1 MEVAVDRRNFIQLG
15 FAGIGS
21 TFVAPGLVLAYTSE
35 QQSMAGGVYYTADA
49 PGRWGKKV
57 QSHFPNIELEKGQDG
72 AKIHVQTRHTFDGY
86 DHYIIKHTVLDKDFN
101 FIAENVFNPLQDKEP
116 VSEFSLG
123 KYSGPVYVLSVCNKH
138 DTWMNIAEIQ
148 GIRLHH
154 DMGRQ

>member
-57 QSHFPNIELEKGQDG
+57 QLHFPNIELEKGQDG

-101 FIAENVFNPLQDKEP
+101 FIAENMFNPLQDKEP